1 MKILVNEIGESSL
14 SADVERKIPENETRN
29 IILNI
34 AITAILTA
42 LETILTASVSIPIPA
57 TTGYFNVGE
66 GLIYFTA
73 ILFGPYIGAFVG
85 GVGAAFAD
93 ILGPYAIF
101 APGTFV
107 AKGLEGFIIGIMF
120 KKINQNK
127 LLNKNWKIFSII
139 FGLFVGGLMALLS
152 DGSIPIVILGFALM
166 LLIWILGFTVQKNIS
181 IKLLSIITGGIVM
194 VLGYFLYE
202 SLILNL
208 ISPGYY
214 KNPYNA
220 ALIEVPF
227 NILQVLTGIFIA
239 ISLIAALEP
248 LVKNYYR

>member
-1 MKILVNEIGESSL
+1 MVNEIGESSL